1 MAKALLA
8 KRAAERRQPW
18 PSGTCC
24 LHALLAADMIY
35 LLQALLLRCE
45 RLALE
50 RANAQTGAGARK
62 KKIQATFRAQLYV
75 SAYYYVYYC
84 A

>member
-1 MAKALLA
+1 
-8 KRAAERRQPW
+8 
-18 PSGTCC
+18 
-24 LHALLAADMIY
+24 MIY